1 METKMADKKIE
12 RIRRRLQA
20 IARDVGLVMADIDL
34 ILADAPPDDGVARHG
49 PAPMTGV
56 KGVSFD
62 RRVQKYNVRI
72 WDGSGTRWIGTYATL
87 DEAKAAYDRAA
98 SGAV

>member
-1 METKMADKKIE
+1 MADKKIE

-20 IARDVGLVMADIDL
+20 VMADIDL
-34 ILADAPPDDGVARHG
+34 ILADAPPERGEARHG

-72 WDGSGTRWIGTYATL
+72 WDKSGTRWIGTYATL